1 MLTLKR
7 FAALAASYGADL
19 RRWPEDIQDEA
30 DAFLAASPEAR
41 ALLEEARA
49 LDGVLSGEAEWLPDD
64 QDAAL
69 VRLRL
74 GVEAR
79 IAGATRPARVQR
91 QSRMLDLRWLGMAT
105 GSGLAVAAG
114 LALGVIDLPATSP
127 DIVQIILQPS
137 PIGILV
143 E

>member
-7 FAALAASYGADL
+7 FAALAASYGANID
-19 RRWPEDIQDEA
+19 RWPEDLRDEA
-30 DAFLAASPEAR
+30 DAFLAESPEAR
-41 ALLEEARA
+41 ALLAQAGLLDRVLADGDEA
-49 LDGVLSGEAEWLPDD
+49 SW

-79 IAGATRPARVQR
+79 IATAAVTAHR
-91 QSRMLDLRWLGMAT
+91 QPRLFDLRWLGLAT
-105 GSGLAVAAG
+105 GSGLVLAAG
-114 LALGVIDLPATSP
+114 LTAGVMITPAASSP
-127 DIVQIILQPS
+127 DIVQMMFQPAPIDILA
-137 PIGILV
+137 